1 MVWRCCMPP
10 EKEALHLSNALRS
23 FDWWRKYCDNIM
35 LIDNQQYEQRLD
47 VRETIEQMYERI
59 NKDVAKRITTV
70 LSAGEVRPAPQD
82 VSTIGYKSSRSGATN
97 RPSRRLGGFVGRL
110 KPGRPGRKTLAK
122 SLFHNGG
129 AVESGPRTVYT
140 PYPADRS
147 PLADIPND
155 WGGPKDV
162 CPTTTKLC

>member
-1 MVWRCCMPP
+1 MGPITRQ
-10 EKEALHLSNALRS
+10 AS
-23 FDWWRKYCDNIM
+23 
-35 LIDNQQYEQRLD
+35 
-47 VRETIEQMYERI
+47 VRR
-59 NKDVAKRITTV
+59 N
-70 LSAGEVRPAPQD
+70 
-82 VSTIGYKSSRSGATN
+82 KSSFSEVGGLCNSDAGKSRSVKAWATGEEN
-97 RPSRRLGGFVGRL
+97 
-110 KPGRPGRKTLAK
+110 ACK

-162 CPTTTKLC
+162 CPTNTKLC